1 MAENIVKDEAKER
14 VETELLELKEKIVKL
29 SDFLFG
35 TKIAKANISLR
46 MRSLLRTQLDSM
58 QRYAEVLQER
68 LVIWGKTDEELLERV
83 PRCC

>member
-35 TKIAKANISLR
+35 TKIAKVGISFR
-46 MRSLLRTQLDSM
+46 MRSLLRQQLENM

-68 LVIWGKTDEELLERV
+68 LAIWGKTDEELDEKLHH
-83 PRCC
+83 CY

>member
-1 MAENIVKDEAKER
+1 MGENIVKDEAKER

-35 TKIAKANISLR
+35 TKIAKVNISLR